1 MPQTTTAK
9 ELQVSYR
16 DVFDRANKTMEPVF
30 VLRNNQPDVAILGLD
45 FYNRLLDTVRK
56 AELADALD
64 SIEVYKREKKNG
76 QLITGKSLK
85 DLIF

>member
-9 ELQVSYR
+9 EIQVSYR
-16 DVFDRANKTMEPVF
+16 DIFDKANNSMEPVF
-30 VLRNNQPDVAILGLD
+30 VLRNNQPDVAILGLN
-45 FYNRLLDTVRK
+45 FYNRLLETVRK

-64 SIEVYKREKKNG
+64 SISVYKSEKSKG

-85 DLIF
+85 DLIL